1 MKLFFNFLNI
11 IIFNATDDF
20 HFTIQVTPRDI
31 EVDDGGRLELRCHV
45 SGQPVDAVTWYK
57 NGIALR

>member
-1 MKLFFNFLNI
+1 MQQM
-11 IIFNATDDF
+11 IFY
-20 HFTIQVTPRDI
+20 FTVQVTPRDI